1 MSKKTE
7 QLINLYTH
15 RITTA
20 DKPCFICNKFTTS
33 VLRTDNG
40 LDWFY
45 TCESHLSDRG
55 FATPVPEPKPEPTI
69 VVQSTKIKGSQKEDS
84 AKSKSDS
91 ATNQEEKDK
100 SKEPTKE
107 GKEEEKEEKKEEK
120 QQVATPKP
128 SIKPQPPRPTKPKQ
142 YVLHRNIFYLR
153 QDNLNKKRQKA
164 ETQILLSKLPSVPK
178 TLQ

>member
-1 MSKKTE
+1 MSKKPE

-15 RITTA
+15 RIATA
-20 DKPCFICNKFTTS
+20 DKSCFICNKFTTS

-55 FATPVPEPKPEPTI
+55 FASPVPEPEPEPTI
-69 VVQSTKIKGSQKEDS
+69 DIQPTKIKGSQKEES
-84 AKSKSDS
+84 ANSKSDS
-91 ATNQEEKDK
+91 EEVKDK
-100 SKEPTKE
+100 SKESTKE
-107 GKEEEKEEKKEEK
+107 GEEKEKEEKKEEK

-128 SIKPQPPRPTKPKQ
+128 LIKPQPPKPSKPKQ
-142 YVLHRNIFYLR
+142 YVLHRSIFYLR

-164 ETQILLSKLPSVPK
+164 EAQNLLSKLPSVPK